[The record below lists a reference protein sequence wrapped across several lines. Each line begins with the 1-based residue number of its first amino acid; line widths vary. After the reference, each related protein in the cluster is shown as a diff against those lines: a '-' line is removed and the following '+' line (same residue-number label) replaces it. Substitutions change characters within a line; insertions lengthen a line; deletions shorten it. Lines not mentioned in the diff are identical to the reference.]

1 MKRTGSEKI
10 GAEWLG
16 LRQVTEY
23 ANVSERTVREWIHS
37 PLDPLPAAKVGGKI
51 LVRKSDFDAYLER
64 HKVRPSGSVDLGG
77 IVEEIIREVS
87 KN

>member
-1 MKRTGSEKI
+1 MKQGGSEKT

-16 LRQVTEY
+16 LRQVTQY
-23 ANVSERTVREWIHS
+23 ANVSERTIRAWIHS
-37 PLDPLPAAKVGGKI
+37 PLDPLHAAKVRGKI

-64 HKVRPSGSVDLGG
+64 HKVTARGSVDLGG
-77 IVEEIIREVS
+77 MVEEIVREVS